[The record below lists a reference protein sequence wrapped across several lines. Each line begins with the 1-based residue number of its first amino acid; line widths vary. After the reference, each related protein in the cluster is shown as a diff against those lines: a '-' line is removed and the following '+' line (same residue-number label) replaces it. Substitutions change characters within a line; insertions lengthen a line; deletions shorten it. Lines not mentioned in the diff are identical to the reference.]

1 MSGHATIAPGVWPLY
16 ACRGGAPSNESFTL
30 RTHRTHQKPEDSSY
44 LPKASG
50 PPVIQPTSPP
60 HRRALALAGLVVAL
74 AAIFVALALPATAMA
89 SKCGDKVLADWFD
102 NGRID
107 RLYDLH
113 CYEEAI
119 DSIPSDLRDYA
130 NAEEIISRALQ
141 AAVNGDLD
149 PGGPDPSPEN
159 GTPGGGPPN
168 DPNTPS
174 DPNTP
179 TTPNGEVAPDVD
191 TSGISSVP
199 IPLIVLALMSVALL
213 TAGGLGYLRR
223 RHVEAETGEPQD
235 PEDLL

>member
-1 MSGHATIAPGVWPLY
+1 VTQLS
-16 ACRGGAPSNESFTL
+16 
-30 RTHRTHQKPEDSSY
+30 
-44 LPKASG
+44 
-50 PPVIQPTSPP
+50 SPP
-60 HRRALALAGLVVAL
+60 HRRVLALAGLVTAL
-74 AAIFVALALPATAMA
+74 AATFVALALPTAAMA

-107 RLYDLH
+107 RLYELH

-130 NAEEIISRALQ
+130 NAEEIITRALQ
-141 AAVNGDLD
+141 AAVDGKLAR
-149 PGGPDPSPEN
+149 GGPDPSPDDPADPGN
-159 GTPGGGPPN
+159 AGAGGTPN
-168 DPNTPS
+168 DPDNPNQPPGA
-174 DPNTP
+174 DP
-179 TTPNGEVAPDVD
+179 EVAPEVD

>member
-1 MSGHATIAPGVWPLY
+1 MTHP
-16 ACRGGAPSNESFTL
+16 TL
-30 RTHRTHQKPEDSSY
+30 SS
-44 LPKASG
+44 
-50 PPVIQPTSPP
+50 
-60 HRRALALAGLVVAL
+60 HRRVLTLAGLVAAL
-74 AAIFVALALPATAMA
+74 AATFVALALPTAAMA

-107 RLYDLH
+107 RLYDLN

-141 AAVNGDLD
+141 AAVDGDLD
-149 PGGPDPSPEN
+149 PGGPDPSPDD
-159 GTPGGGPPN
+159 GTPGGTPGGDPN
-168 DPNTPS
+168 DPNAP
-174 DPNTP
+174 PG
-179 TTPNGEVAPDVD
+179 GEVAPDVD

-223 RHVEAETGEPQD
+223 RHVEAESGEPQD
-235 PEDLL
+235 PDDLL

>member
-1 MSGHATIAPGVWPLY
+1 VTKPTLPL
-16 ACRGGAPSNESFTL
+16 
-30 RTHRTHQKPEDSSY
+30 
-44 LPKASG
+44 
-50 PPVIQPTSPP
+50 
-60 HRRALALAGLVVAL
+60 HRRVLTLAGLVTAL
-74 AAIFVALALPATAMA
+74 AAIFVALALPTAAMA

-107 RLYDLH
+107 RLYELH

-130 NAEEIISRALQ
+130 NAEEIITRALQ
-141 AAVNGDLD
+141 AAVNNELD

-159 GTPGGGPPN
+159 GTPGGG
-168 DPNTPS
+168 TPS

-179 TTPNGEVAPDVD
+179 NDPNSPTTPEGEVAPEVD

-223 RHVEAETGEPQD
+223 RHVEAEAGGPQD